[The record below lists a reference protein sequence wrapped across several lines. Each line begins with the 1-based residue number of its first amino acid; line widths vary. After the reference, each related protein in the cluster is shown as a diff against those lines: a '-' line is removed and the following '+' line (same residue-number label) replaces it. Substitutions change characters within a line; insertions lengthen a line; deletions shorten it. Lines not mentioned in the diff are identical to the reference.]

1 MIQGHMFEIQRPT
14 GREVDKRLK
23 EAKEALKSRR
33 VAFANLPKCLGEL
46 MRLEIGDADEVWDLL
61 LDLLEEITIG
71 DYAGGRPPQKN
82 TEPDGTG
89 AELYAFCW
97 NSHRYGKRM
106 YLKFAIKDGT
116 YYYVSLH
123 ESRIKKEL

>member
-1 MIQGHMFEIQRPT
+1 MIRGHMFETQRPT

-23 EAKEALKSRR
+23 EVKEALKSRK
-33 VAFANLPKCLGEL
+33 VAFANIAKAVGEL
-46 MRLEIGDADEVWDLL
+46 MRLEIDGTDELWDLIL
-61 LDLLEEITIG
+61 GLFEEIMIG

-97 NSHRYGKRM
+97 NSRHYGKRM

-123 ESRIKKEL
+123 E